1 MDIIMVI
8 ILIGFII
15 SVAVLCL
22 MTDSTDSKDS
32 ISPPDNKVCNSF
44 IFKGVEFRVTDAI
57 KVKTEDGKEE
67 CFFVFNMYREDN
79 VLLDSRWL
87 QTTLKDNNIN
97 E

>member
-8 ILIGFII
+8 ILVGFII
-15 SVAVLCL
+15 SVAIRCL
-22 MTDSTDSKDS
+22 NTGGTTGQDSSS
-32 ISPPDNKVCNSF
+32 LPENKVCSSF

-57 KVKTEDGKEE
+57 KIKTEDGKEE

-87 QTTLKDNNIN
+87 QTTLKDNIN
-97 E
+97 